1 MHPSGDQKPRPLD
14 PDLQPGPNFIMMSTI
29 HSVLVLAFLG
39 VTALLLVITV
49 MQRLRIRGV
58 RMEWR
63 GHLPLGFPLW
73 PTVFMG
79 FVALFMVFANN
90 AYPEIGFSVYLGY
103 LTGGLLWFSAMVMAR
118 GVVVTE
124 YGIVPGTGR
133 PGDAVAWSQINDWFE
148 VRDARRTTFVFIYNR
163 YDNERR
169 RLDLAVPRMHEDRF
183 RHILAQ
189 KIGDCATLPLPTPA
203 ERKAMEGH

>member
-1 MHPSGDQKPRPLD
+1 
-14 PDLQPGPNFIMMSTI
+14 MMSTI
-29 HSVLVLAFLG
+29 HSVLVFAFLG
-39 VTALLLVITV
+39 VTALLLAITV

-63 GHLPLGFPLW
+63 GHMPFGLPLW

-79 FVALFMVFANN
+79 FVALFMVFAHN

-103 LTGGLLWFSAMVMAR
+103 LAGGLLWFAAMVMAS
-118 GVVVTE
+118 GVVVTD

-148 VRDARRTTFVFIYNR
+148 VRDARRTTFVFIYNQ
-163 YDNERR
+163 YDDRRR
-169 RLDLAVPRMHEDRF
+169 RLDLVVPRLHESRF
-183 RHILAQ
+183 RHVLAQ
-189 KIGDCATLPLPTPA
+189 KLGDETTPPLRTPA

>member
-1 MHPSGDQKPRPLD
+1 
-14 PDLQPGPNFIMMSTI
+14 MMLTI
-29 HSVLVLAFLG
+29 HTVLVLAFLG
-39 VTALLLVITV
+39 VTGLLLAITV

-63 GHLPLGFPLW
+63 GHMPLGFPLW
-73 PTVFMG
+73 PTVFVG

-103 LTGGLLWFSAMVMAR
+103 LLGGFLWFGARVMASS
-118 GVVVTE
+118 VVVTD

-133 PGDAVAWSQINDWFE
+133 PGGALAWSQINDWFE
-148 VRDARRTTFVFIYNR
+148 VHDGRRLTFVFIYSR
-163 YDNERR
+163 YDEQRR
-169 RLDLAVPRMHEDRF
+169 RLDLVVPRMHEDRF
-183 RHILAQ
+183 RHLLAR
-189 KIGDCATLPLPTPA
+189 KIGDETTLPLRTPA